1 MARITATNPTT
12 ASPGR
17 LLELPNSD
25 TTYGP
30 IGSEIETT
38 PTTYARIVIQPT
50 MNPKYGEIARPPQ
63 A

>member
-1 MARITATNPTT
+1 MASTTAANPTI

-17 LLELPNSD
+17 LLELPNKD

-38 PTTYARIVIQPT
+38 PTT
-50 MNPKYGEIARPPQ
+50 
-63 A
+63 

>member
-1 MARITATNPTT
+1 MATITAMNPTT
-12 ASPGR
+12 ASAGR
-17 LLELPNSD
+17 LLEFPNSD

-38 PTTYARIVIQPT
+38 PTTYAKIVIHPT
-50 MNPKYGEIARPPQ
+50 MNPKYGEIARPPH